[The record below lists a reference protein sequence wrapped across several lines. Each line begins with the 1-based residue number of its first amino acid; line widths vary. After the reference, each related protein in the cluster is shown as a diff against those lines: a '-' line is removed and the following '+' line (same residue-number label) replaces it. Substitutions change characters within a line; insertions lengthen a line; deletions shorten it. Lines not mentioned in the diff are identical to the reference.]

1 MTTEIPKQAQQASPT
16 TVFTD
21 IDYERQ
27 GKQVDWLNLPHS
39 VNRSA
44 YGVISIPIAVISNGD
59 GPTVLLMAGNH
70 GDEYEG
76 QIALSKLVRTLEPE
90 QIRGRVII
98 LPAANLPA
106 AMAGARLS
114 PIDQG
119 NLNRAFP
126 GDPQGGPTSAIAH
139 YIDSVLYPLADY
151 LHDLHSGGSSLR
163 YMPFC
168 SMRQTGDSAIDERQ
182 LAALHAFGAPLS
194 LIWAFSPENRLA
206 GTAAARRGVVA
217 LGGEFG
223 GGGDVNRAS
232 LAMLE
237 SGIGRFLRF
246 TGVLADQPATNPPPT
261 PTRLMQIA
269 GRNHYVY
276 ATEAGLLEPL
286 VDLGTEVEAGQIAAQ
301 IHFVDN
307 PARAPEACYFRASG
321 MVVCQRHFGRVER
334 GDCVAHLASDC

>member
-1 MTTEIPKQAQQASPT
+1 MSATIIFSDMD
-16 TVFTD
+16 FD
-21 IDYERQ
+21 RN

-44 YGVISIPIAVISNGD
+44 YGVISIPIAVVKNGD

-76 QIALSKLVRTLEPE
+76 QVVLSNLIRALQPE
-90 QIRGRVII
+90 QVQGRVII

-106 AMAGARLS
+106 AMAGTRLS

-126 GDPQGGPTSAIAH
+126 GDPQGTPTSAIAH
-139 YIDSVLYPLADY
+139 YIDSVLYPMADY

-163 YMPFC
+163 YLPFC
-168 SMRQTGDSAIDERQ
+168 SMRKSGDDAVDERQ
-182 LAALHAFGAPLS
+182 LAALRAFGAPLS
-194 LIWAFSPENRLA
+194 LVWAYSAENRLA

-223 GGGDVNRAS
+223 GGGDVNRAN
-232 LAMLE
+232 LAMLDRGLE
-237 SGIGRFLRF
+237 NFLRF
-246 TGVLADQPATNPPPT
+246 TGVLVAQSGPEAPT
-261 PTRLMQIA
+261 VPMRLMQIG

-286 VDLGTEVEAGQIAAQ
+286 VDLGDEVKEGQVAGQ

-307 PARAPEACYFRASG
+307 PARPPEVCFFRTAG

-334 GDCVAHLASDC
+334 GDCVAHLATDC